1 MNYEELVNNKKYI
14 GDMSKEEL
22 FIYCQ
27 GLLEEVWAF
36 EKENKKLNK
45 TIDELTEK
53 VLNLHL
59 ENTVLKTQIE
69 DKNKYSY
76 GYR

>member
-27 GLLEEVWAF
+27 SLLEEVWAF

>member
-27 GLLEEVWAF
+27 SLLEEVWAF

-59 ENTVLKTQIE
+59 ENAVLKTQIE

>member
-27 GLLEEVWAF
+27 GLLEEV
-36 EKENKKLNK
+36 
-45 TIDELTEK
+45 
-53 VLNLHL
+53 
-59 ENTVLKTQIE
+59 
-69 DKNKYSY
+69 
-76 GYR
+76 